1 MNTKFKLL
9 LLAIPLLLFSCSSDD
24 DSSSQQQDNS
34 GDVFISAE
42 GAFGSKNGSISL
54 LSSDFET
61 TTNFAYTQ
69 ANNNTP
75 LAGLVQS
82 VAFDNENAYVVLNDV
97 NTLVIADKNTLVRK
111 DIVTTGLQ
119 NPRYMAIVG
128 NRGYITNWG
137 DGSNTEDDY
146 IAILDL
152 DTNTIEATTI
162 SLDNGVEQI
171 VARDNKLY
179 VSHKGAFSTNNIVS
193 VVDLSDN
200 NSVTT
205 ITVNDNPDELFFSNT
220 GELVVLSEGI
230 GLTFGGPPT
239 FSIIERTTSSI
250 SFIDINTNTVTRTLD
265 FPENQGA
272 EQMTHA
278 DGNIYY
284 ASNGEVFNI
293 DVNATSLPTSGVV
306 TTGPISGMEVNGEE
320 LYTLT
325 TDFQTLSTLT
335 VFDLDTAE
343 EIFSDQVGLGAT
355 KIYFPN

>member
-69 ANNNTP
+69 ANNNAP

-82 VAFDNENAYVVLNDV
+82 VAFDNENTYVVLNDV

-137 DGSNTEDDY
+137 DPFNTDDDY
-146 IAILDL
+146 LAVLDL
-152 DTNTIEATTI
+152 NTNTIEPTTI

-205 ITVNDNPDELFFSNT
+205 ITVNDNPDELLFLEDGT
-220 GELVVLSEGI
+220 LVVLSEGH
-230 GLTFGGPPT
+230 TFFNADFT
-239 FSIIERTTSSI
+239 EVERQTDGAI
-250 SFIDINTNTVTRTLD
+250 SFINIATNTVERELVMPVGSTANLLAQ
-265 FPENQGA
+265 EGQ
-272 EQMTHA
+272 
-278 DGNIYY
+278 NIYY
-284 ASNGEVFNI
+284 ASNGEVFSL
-293 DVNATSLPTSGVV
+293 DVKATSLPTTGVV
-306 TTGPISGMEVNGEE
+306 TTGSITGMEVNGEE